1 MAPKI
6 DPKQINDL
14 IINLNELTARV
25 DNLSTANSKTDENSS
40 INILTEAV
48 KTLTLKIDT
57 LACSTEENHTSITN
71 DIASIRNTII
81 KNLQE
86 SHFI

>member
-25 DNLSTANSKTDENSS
+25 DNLSTANRKIDENSN
-40 INILTEAV
+40 INIL
-48 KTLTLKIDT
+48 
-57 LACSTEENHTSITN
+57 
-71 DIASIRNTII
+71 
-81 KNLQE
+81 
-86 SHFI
+86 SHS